1 MIINIHTHS
10 PKQGELTLSTIGIH
24 PYNAADATT
33 DSVLATE
40 RGAMSVDAIGE
51 IGLDFSCDIDRKRQ
65 EVIFEAQLDIAQQH
79 NKGVVLHC
87 VRAFEPMMKILEN
100 YTLKFVIFHGFIG
113 SVEQAQRAVKRG
125 YYLSFG
131 HRTFH
136 SPKSIEALK
145 ATPVDRL
152 FFETDECTI
161 DIEEIYNRAAEILAV
176 PRNILEYITQE
187 NFKHICG

>member
-1 MIINIHTHS
+1 
-10 PKQGELTLSTIGIH
+10 
-24 PYNAADATT
+24 
-33 DSVLATE
+33 
-40 RGAMSVDAIGE
+40 
-51 IGLDFSCDIDRKRQ
+51 
-65 EVIFEAQLDIAQQH
+65 
-79 NKGVVLHC
+79 

-100 YTLKFVIFHGFIG
+100 YALKFVIFHGFIG